1 MRPLSVV
8 TLIIL
13 GSSFAITFSLAA
25 VIFVVLVLGDE
36 YPRLASEFDALLKS
50 LILFI
55 GMTAVAAASFY
66 SLARNHAARYWL
78 NAAMWLALVG
88 VGYYYWP

>member
-25 VIFVVLVLGDE
+25 VILVVLILGDE
-36 YPRLASEFDALLKS
+36 YPRLQNEFEPLLSS
-50 LILFI
+50 LMLFLV
-55 GMTAVAAASFY
+55 MTAIAAASFY
-66 SLARNHAARYWL
+66 SLLKVHALRYWL
-78 NAAMWLALVG
+78 QVAMWLGLFVVG
-88 VGYYYWP
+88 LYYWP